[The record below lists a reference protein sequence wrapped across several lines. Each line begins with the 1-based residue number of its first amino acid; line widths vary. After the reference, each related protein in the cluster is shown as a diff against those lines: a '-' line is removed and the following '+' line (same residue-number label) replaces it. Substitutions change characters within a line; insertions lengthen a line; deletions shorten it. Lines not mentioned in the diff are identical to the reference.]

1 MLRMVMVAGS
11 NGAGKSTYYTVNNE
25 DSNDS
30 NAFYKSKHINADEIL
45 RASGGN
51 WRNNIDNLKAMRQE
65 FREIKQCINNKK
77 NFNFE
82 TTLAATPKTYLN
94 ILKSAKANGFTTE
107 LIYVGVENV
116 DLVKDRIN
124 ERVKKGG
131 HGIPNA
137 LVEKRFEKSLH
148 NLPTLI
154 THFDIVHLYDN
165 TKEFQEIYYRNKS
178 RVKINESNTFPEFR
192 WSKQAIKTDI
202 LNQETI
208 KKRLFEHQHRLK
220 R

>member
-1 MLRMVMVAGS
+1 MVIVAGS

-30 NAFYKSKHINADEIL
+30 NAFYKSKHI
-45 RASGGN
+45 
-51 WRNNIDNLKAMRQE
+51 
-65 FREIKQCINNKK
+65 
-77 NFNFE
+77 
-82 TTLAATPKTYLN
+82 AATPKTYLN
-94 ILKSAKANGFTTE
+94 ILKSAKAKGFTTE

-137 LVEKRFEKSLH
+137 LVDKRFEKSLH

-154 THFDIVHLYDN
+154 TQFDIVHLYDN

-208 KKRLFEHQHRLK
+208 KKRLFERQHRLE